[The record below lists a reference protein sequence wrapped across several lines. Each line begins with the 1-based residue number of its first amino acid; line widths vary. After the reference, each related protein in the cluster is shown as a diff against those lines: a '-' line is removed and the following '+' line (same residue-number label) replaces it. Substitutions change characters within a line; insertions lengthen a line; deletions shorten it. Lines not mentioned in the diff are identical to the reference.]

1 MGRRQVNDP
10 HPRAT
15 ARARRRVIGAGLLA
29 TLVTVGAT
37 GCSPEE
43 VLFIG
48 LPEPASEQAEIV
60 QNFWQG
66 AWIVAWAVGILTW
79 GLMIWSF
86 VAYRRRK
93 NDTQMPV
100 QTRYNLPIEFL
111 YTFAPLIVVF
121 GIFAFALR
129 DGPPLVEITDDYD
142 HTVGV
147 VGFRWSWT
155 FNYVDED
162 TYDLG
167 TPQENPT
174 LWLPVDERV
183 RFTLNSPDVIHS
195 FWIPDM
201 LFKLDVVPGQT
212 NQFEMTPNRIGTY
225 AGKCAELCG
234 VDHSRML
241 FTVNVVSREDYDA
254 HMAELKD
261 NGQTGQLMTP
271 RVNSEGDVR
280 NY

>member
-1 MGRRQVNDP
+1 M
-10 HPRAT
+10 
-15 ARARRRVIGAGLLA
+15 
-29 TLVTVGAT
+29 
-37 GCSPEE
+37 
-43 VLFIG
+43 
-48 LPEPASEQAEIV
+48 
-60 QNFWQG
+60 
-66 AWIVAWAVGILTW
+66 TW
-79 GLMIWSF
+79 GLMVWSF

-93 NDTQMPV
+93 NSTEMPV
-100 QTRYNLPIEFL
+100 QTRYNLPIEVL

-129 DGPPLVEITDDYD
+129 DGPPLTDVTDDYD
-142 HTVGV
+142 HSVGV

-162 TYDLG
+162 VYDIG

-234 VDHSRML
+234 TDHSRML
-241 FTVNVVSREDYDA
+241 FTVNVVSRADYEA
-254 HMAELKD
+254 HVAELKSR
-261 NGQTGQLMTP
+261 GQSGQLETP